1 MQNCIWRPRIRREKT
16 LLDDDDSCISI
27 ALMPVI
33 LKFTRTWTN
42 KNEGKDEKW
51 QTWPIIKKSF
61 SKEHLSWGYTWHND
75 SRKKS
80 PFFSVFLM
88 HYDAF
93 RYDGPKKMS
102 NREVQIIERKLLH
115 FSFFYASC
123 NHLYKKSTNEKKNDL
138 VDNVKKSVKLK
149 ME

>member
-1 MQNCIWRPRIRREKT
+1 
-16 LLDDDDSCISI
+16 
-27 ALMPVI
+27 
-33 LKFTRTWTN
+33 
-42 KNEGKDEKW
+42 
-51 QTWPIIKKSF
+51 
-61 SKEHLSWGYTWHND
+61 
-75 SRKKS
+75 
-80 PFFSVFLM
+80 M

-123 NHLYKKSTNEKKNDL
+123 NHLYKKIYQWKKNDL